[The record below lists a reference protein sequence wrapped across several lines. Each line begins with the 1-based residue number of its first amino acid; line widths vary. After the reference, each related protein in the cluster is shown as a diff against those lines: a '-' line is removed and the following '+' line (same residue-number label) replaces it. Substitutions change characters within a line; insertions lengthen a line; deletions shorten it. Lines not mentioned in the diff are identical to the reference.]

1 MATTACPL
9 NPTAA
14 PELAS
19 NAHPTLA
26 LVERAIS
33 RRSYCVLSTVSPA
46 GRPHAAGVIY
56 ALVDRDLWVSVDRSS
71 RKARN
76 IASNRFVHVQIP
88 VRRGPVGPPS
98 SVQFAAT
105 AELFTPSDPE
115 VQRLRAAGRLT
126 KVAGHGELERPD
138 AALVRIRPD
147 RVLHTYGLG
156 LSLIKL
162 IRDPLRAAGRVER
175 AAQP

>member
-1 MATTACPL
+1 MATTASIHR
-9 NPTAA
+9 TA
-14 PELAS
+14 PIDLES

-26 LVERAIS
+26 LVERAIA
-33 RRSYCVLSTVSPA
+33 RRSFCVLGTVSPA

-56 ALVDRDLWVSVDRSS
+56 AEVDGDLWVSVDRSS

-76 IASNRFVHVQIP
+76 IAANPFVHVQIP

-98 SVQFAAT
+98 SIQFAAT
-105 AELFTPSDPE
+105 AELFSPGDPE
-115 VQRLRAAGRLT
+115 VDRLMAARQLR
-126 KVAGHGELERPD
+126 KVTGHGELERPD
-138 AALVRIRPD
+138 AVLVRIRPD

-156 LSLIKL
+156 LPLITL

-175 AAQP
+175 PA

>member
-1 MATTACPL
+1 M
-9 NPTAA
+9 
-14 PELAS
+14 ELPS

-26 LVERAIS
+26 LVERAIG
-33 RRSYCVLSTVSPA
+33 RRSYCVLGTVSTA

-56 ALVDRDLWVSVDRSS
+56 TTVDGDLWVSVDRSS

-76 IASNRFVHVQIP
+76 IAASPFVHVQIP

-98 SVQFAAT
+98 SIQFAAR
-105 AELFTPSDPE
+105 AELFDPGDPA
-115 VQRLRAAGRLT
+115 VQALLAANRLK

-162 IRDPLRAAGRVER
+162 IRDPLNAAGRVER
-175 AAQP
+175 PAQL

>member
-1 MATTACPL
+1 MAATHAHDRTIAL
-9 NPTAA
+9 EA
-14 PELAS
+14 PS

-26 LVERAIS
+26 LVERAIG
-33 RRSYCVLSTVSPA
+33 RRSFCVLGTVSPA

-56 ALVDRDLWVSVDRSS
+56 TSVDDDLWVSMDRSS

-76 IASNRFVHVQIP
+76 IAANRHVHVQIP

-98 SVQFAAT
+98 SIQFAAT
-105 AELFTPSDPE
+105 AELFGPDDPE
-115 VQRLRAAGRLT
+115 VRRLMAQHRLK
-126 KVAGHGELERPD
+126 KVTGHGELERPD

-156 LSLIKL
+156 LSLLKL
-162 IRDPLRAAGRVER
+162 IRDPLRAGGRVER
-175 AAQP
+175 RAGA